1 MNTEPESPPNRTQE
15 AYEQKRK
22 KKAAN
27 RKSRQASARK
37 AAKKPT
43 ARATASSGG
52 KFERGGEYKPG
63 MKFRKDMDWKTKSEF
78 LRMRGQYH
86 AMGTKAAKANRV
98 QSIKYMLGD
107 ARAE

>member
-63 MKFRKDMDWKTKSEF
+63 IRYRKTMDRKTKSEL
-78 LRMRGQYH
+78 LRTRGQYH
-86 AMGTKAAKANRV
+86 VTDTQAAKADTIQGSKHMFR
-98 QSIKYMLGD
+98 D
-107 ARAE
+107 AEA